1 MVGASDLIVQVLC
14 KRHFLEEQGHKVDSN
29 TIYQYNKKMKWVLSE
44 RKCYMDIRCL
54 FYVHKVPSGEIVMEN
69 CHTNKIIL
77 DFYTNQFQGRIF
89 KEYRDLILNDN
100 QKQSVSQS
108 IK

>member
-1 MVGASDLIVQVLC
+1 
-14 KRHFLEEQGHKVDSN
+14 
-29 TIYQYNKKMKWVLSE
+29 
-44 RKCYMDIRCL
+44 
-54 FYVHKVPSGEIVMEN
+54 VPSGEIVMEN